1 MLEKSVYRRRLDE
14 VEHVLQKN
22 SADFA
27 LLTPSPGYQYLTGSA
42 YQMHERLVALLV
54 IPREEPQIIAPSFEV
69 SDHANNTWISKF
81 LPWNENEDPYV
92 ILAGA
97 VASKP
102 DGFNVMFDE
111 KLPLGI
117 YWGIKK
123 AIGEFQKTNSL
134 TPHLESM
141 RLIKSQEEIDMMKR
155 AGQIIDKAVMKA
167 FQSAKV
173 GMTEKEVQQIV
184 QNEVATHGASQTFAA
199 VQFGEK
205 TALPHARSGERELR
219 EGDMVL
225 MDCGCSIEGY
235 NTDMTRVGVVGEPTT
250 EQEKVHSIVKL
261 AEETALERLKPGIAC
276 GAADG
281 IARRIIE
288 EAGYGD
294 EFTHR
299 LGHGIGLEVHEP
311 PYIIRGNAQIL
322 EPGMT
327 HSVEPGIYQEGKF
340 GVRIEDL
347 VVITEN
353 GAEVLTFSP
362 RELFIIDV

>member
-14 VEHVLQKN
+14 IEHVLQKN

-42 YQMHERLVALLV
+42 YQMHERLVAILV
-54 IPREEPQIIAPSFEV
+54 VPDEAPRIIAPAFEI
-69 SDHANNTWISKF
+69 SDHANNTWVSEF
-81 LPWNENEDPYV
+81 LPWNEDEDPYA
-92 ILAGA
+92 ILADTVGT
-97 VASKP
+97 KLE
-102 DGFNVMFDE
+102 GFNVMFDE

-117 YWGIKK
+117 YWNIKK
-123 AIGEFQKTNSL
+123 AIGFRETKSL
-134 TPHLESM
+134 TPHLENM
-141 RLIKSQEEIDMMKR
+141 RLIKGQEEIDMMKR

-167 FQSAKV
+167 FKSAKV

-184 QNEVATHGASQTFAA
+184 QNEIAANGASQTFAA

-205 TALPHARSGERELR
+205 TALPHARSADRKLR

-235 NTDMTRVGVVGEPTT
+235 NTDMTRVGVVGEPSD
-250 EQEKVHSIVKL
+250 EQKKVHSIVRL
-261 AEETALERLKPGIAC
+261 AEETALEGLKPGLAC

-311 PYIIRGNAQIL
+311 PYIIRGNAQVL

-327 HSVEPGIYQEGKF
+327 HSIEPGVYMEGKF
-340 GVRIEDL
+340 GVRVEDL

-353 GAEVLTFSP
+353 GAEAITYSP
-362 RELFIIDV
+362 RDLFIIDL

>member
-1 MLEKSVYRRRLDE
+1 MLETSVYRRRLDE
-14 VEHVLQKN
+14 IEHVLQKN

-27 LLTPSPGYQYLTGSA
+27 LLTPSPGYQYLTGSP

-54 IPREEPQIIAPSFEV
+54 MLNEEPRIIAPSFEV
-69 SDHANNTWISKF
+69 SDHANNTWVSEF
-81 LPWNENEDPYV
+81 LPWNEDEDPYA
-92 ILAGA
+92 ILADA
-97 VASKP
+97 VGKNP
-102 DGFNVMFDE
+102 KGFNVMFDE

-117 YWGIKK
+117 YWNVQK
-123 AIGEFQKTNSL
+123 AIGGFQETKSL
-134 TPHLESM
+134 TPHLENM
-141 RLIKSQEEIDMMKR
+141 RLIKSQEEIDMMKQ
-155 AGQIIDKAVMKA
+155 AGQIIDKAVMRA

-184 QNEVATHGASQTFAA
+184 QNEIATHGASQTFAA
-199 VQFGEK
+199 VQFGKK
-205 TALPHARSGERELR
+205 TALPHARSSDRELR

-235 NTDMTRVGVVGEPTT
+235 NTDMTRMGVVGEPSD
-250 EQEKVHSIVKL
+250 EQEKVHSLVRL
-261 AEETALERLKPGIAC
+261 AEETALERLKPGMTC
-276 GAADG
+276 GTADG

-299 LGHGIGLEVHEP
+299 LGHGIGLEVHEH
-311 PYIIRGNAQIL
+311 PYIIRGNAQLL

-347 VVITEN
+347 VVVTEN
-353 GAEVLTFSP
+353 GVEVLTYSP
-362 RELFIIDV
+362 RDLFIIDL